1 MLYRTRVELYP
12 SVGACSVNDFET
24 GAIFLKFGAH
34 IYFFALLLLV
44 GLLPFRGTL
53 AAGNGACDAGDGHE
67 AQLRQD
73 MADAVGRMFARSGAF
88 NGLNHAC
95 YGAGSVAD
103 GWIDA
108 KGDLAYWDRYLDRE
122 QLEDVRAA
130 YLESFERY
138 KDVPCIGNWQRTFVG
153 QLVFTRKV
161 YLSQQ
166 EIALSRARQLG
177 ACAEN

>member
-1 MLYRTRVELYP
+1 MNGHKAEL
-12 SVGACSVNDFET
+12 
-24 GAIFLKFGAH
+24 H
-34 IYFFALLLLV
+34 
-44 GLLPFRGTL
+44 RG
-53 AAGNGACDAGDGHE
+53 
-67 AQLRQD
+67 
-73 MADAVGRMFARSGAF
+73 MVDAVGRMFARSGAF

-108 KGDLAYWDRYLDRE
+108 NQDLAYWDRYLDRE
-122 QLEDVRAA
+122 QVEEARAA

-138 KDVPCIGNWQRTFVG
+138 KDVACIGNWQRTFVS

-166 EIALSRARQLG
+166 EIALSHARQLG

>member
-1 MLYRTRVELYP
+1 MRFRSRTYY
-12 SVGACSVNDFET
+12 S
-24 GAIFLKFGAH
+24 
-34 IYFFALLLLV
+34 ALVILV
-44 GLLPFRGTL
+44 GSLLFQDAT
-53 AAGNGACDAGDGHE
+53 AAGNGSCNGLNGHE
-67 AQLRQD
+67 AELRQD
-73 MADAVGRMFARSGAF
+73 MAEVVGRMFARSGAF

-108 KGDLAYWDRYLDRE
+108 NGDLAYWDRYLDRE
-122 QLEDVRAA
+122 QVEEARAA

-138 KDVPCIGNWQRTFVG
+138 KDVACIGNWQRTFVS

-166 EIALSRARQLG
+166 EIALSHARQLG